1 MKKGEV
7 LGKKTNRKKKL
18 IKKIQEKEK
27 IENYPKNLKIIQ
39 ELPKDPSFSS
49 DFVIFNSINNIL
61 TVVYH
66 TKYNS
71 IISYDLKN
79 NQYINEIKVESF
91 ENFFKYKYDKKN
103 KMDLLLVDSF
113 SFLKLFN
120 FNTLECIFSINKKSE
135 PFSLSTFLNDNDDI
149 YIIFYHKNN
158 EPSNDIKNN
167 KTELFDLNG
176 KKKEELNFISKD
188 ILYLETFYDI
198 KTSKTYIISYNNSED
213 FIKSYDYNEKKV

>member
-27 IENYPKNLKIIQ
+27 IEKNYPKNLKIIQ
-39 ELPKDPSFSS
+39 ELPKDPSVSS

-79 NQYINEIKVESF
+79 NINI
-91 ENFFKYKYDKKN
+91 
-103 KMDLLLVDSF
+103 
-113 SFLKLFN
+113 
-120 FNTLECIFSINKKSE
+120 
-135 PFSLSTFLNDNDDI
+135 
-149 YIIFYHKNN
+149 
-158 EPSNDIKNN
+158 
-167 KTELFDLNG
+167 
-176 KKKEELNFISKD
+176 
-188 ILYLETFYDI
+188 
-198 KTSKTYIISYNNSED
+198 
-213 FIKSYDYNEKKV
+213 